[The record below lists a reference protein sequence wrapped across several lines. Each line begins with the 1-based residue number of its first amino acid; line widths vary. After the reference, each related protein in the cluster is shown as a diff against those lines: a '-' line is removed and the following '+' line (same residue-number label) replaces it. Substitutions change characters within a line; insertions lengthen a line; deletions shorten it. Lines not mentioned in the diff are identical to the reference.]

1 MEQQQQQQIHKKRG
15 RKPLNKTGDKNPN
28 EAPKRRGRKPKDKNG
43 NIDTSSKIINEE
55 NIILQLPIYEEEIA
69 EPVIPQPF
77 CNNNEDNYMNIPLNI
92 SLVQN
97 ETEISEKNDYDELL
111 KTRNSELKQKDN
123 TSNELLL
130 DFIEYKKMNKWPTKT
145 SIPCMN
151 DNHTFNCR
159 PCGIPI
165 KIEKDKCIM
174 YGNFCSPSCAAAF
187 NFETNLD
194 SNVFERY
201 SLLNY
206 IYNNNEPV
214 FIANSKLLINTWGG
228 IYSIDEYR
236 KQNKNFKRVNI
247 EVYPFVATIPTLE
260 ETSYDLDI
268 TKPINFDKDKLK
280 KVSNEYKLKRSKP
293 LPDHNNTLESC
304 MNLKFV

>member
-1 MEQQQQQQIHKKRG
+1 MEQQQIPKKRG
-15 RKPLNKTGDKNPN
+15 RKPLNKTKQKNPN
-28 EAPKRRGRKPKDKNG
+28 DAPKRRGRKPKDKIG
-43 NIDTSSKIINEE
+43 TIDSSSKIITEE
-55 NIILQLPIYEEEIA
+55 NIILQLPIYEEETV
-69 EPVIPQPF
+69 ETEVPQPF
-77 CNNNEDNYMNIPLNI
+77 SGNIDDNYMNVPLNI
-92 SLVQN
+92 SIEQEEP
-97 ETEISEKNDYDELL
+97 ETVEKTDYDELL
-111 KTRNSELKQKDN
+111 KTRNNELKQKEN
-123 TSNELLL
+123 TSKELLI
-130 DFIEYKKMNKWPTKT
+130 DFLEYKKMGQWPNKT

-151 DNHTFNCR
+151 DNHTFNCK

-165 KIEKDKCIM
+165 KIENNKCIM

-187 NFETNLD
+187 NFDTNLD

-201 SLLNY
+201 SLLNHV
-206 IYNNNEPV
+206 YNNSEPV

-236 KQNKNFKRVNI
+236 RLNKNFKRVNV

-280 KVSNEYKLKRSKP
+280 KVSAEYKLKRSKP
-293 LPDHNNTLESC
+293 LPDHKNTLESC

>member
-1 MEQQQQQQIHKKRG
+1 MEQQQIPKKRG
-15 RKPLNKTGDKNPN
+15 RKPLNKTKQKNPN
-28 EAPKRRGRKPKDKNG
+28 DAPKRRGRKPKDKIG
-43 NIDTSSKIINEE
+43 TIDSSSKIITEE
-55 NIILQLPIYEEEIA
+55 NIILQLPIYEEETV
-69 EPVIPQPF
+69 ETEVPQPF
-77 CNNNEDNYMNIPLNI
+77 SSNIDDNYMNVPLNI
-92 SLVQN
+92 SIEQEEP
-97 ETEISEKNDYDELL
+97 ETVEKTDYDELL
-111 KTRNSELKQKDN
+111 KTRNNELKQKEN
-123 TSNELLL
+123 TSKELLI
-130 DFIEYKKMNKWPTKT
+130 DFLEYKKMGQWPNKT

-151 DNHTFNCR
+151 DNHTFNCK

-165 KIEKDKCIM
+165 KIENNKCIM

-187 NFETNLD
+187 NFDTNLD

-201 SLLNY
+201 SLLNHV
-206 IYNNNEPV
+206 YNNSEPV

-236 KQNKNFKRVNI
+236 RLNKNFKRVNV

-280 KVSNEYKLKRSKP
+280 KVSAEYKLKRSKP
-293 LPDHNNTLESC
+293 LPDHKNTLESC

>member
-1 MEQQQQQQIHKKRG
+1 MEQQQQLPKKRG
-15 RKPLNKTGDKNPN
+15 RKPLNKTSQKNPN
-28 EAPKRRGRKPKDKNG
+28 EGPKRRGRKPKDKIG
-43 NIDTSSKIINEE
+43 TIDTSSKIISEE
-55 NIILQLPIYEEEIA
+55 NIILQLPICEEEIV
-69 EPVIPQPF
+69 ENDIPQPF
-77 CNNNEDNYMNIPLNI
+77 CSNDDDNYMNIPLNI
-92 SLVQN
+92 SIEQN
-97 ETEISEKNDYDELL
+97 EPEIIEETDYDELL
-111 KTRNSELKQKDN
+111 KTRTNDLKQKNN
-123 TSNELLL
+123 TSKELLL
-130 DFIEYKKMNKWPTKT
+130 DFLEYKKMDKWPTKT

-151 DNHTFNCR
+151 DNHTFNCK

-165 KIEKDKCIM
+165 KIENNKCIM

-187 NFETNLD
+187 NFDTNLD

-236 KQNKNFKRVNI
+236 KLNKNFKRINI

-268 TKPINFDKDKLK
+268 TKPINFDKDKIK
-280 KVSNEYKLKRSKP
+280 RVSSEYKLKRSKP
-293 LPDHNNTLESC
+293 LPDHKNTLESC